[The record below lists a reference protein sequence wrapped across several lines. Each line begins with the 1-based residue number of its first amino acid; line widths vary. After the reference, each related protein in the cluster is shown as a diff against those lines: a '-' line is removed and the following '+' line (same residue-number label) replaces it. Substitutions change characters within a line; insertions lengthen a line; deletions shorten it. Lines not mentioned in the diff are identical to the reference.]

1 LTFVGGVRNNGCIL
15 FDEVVMP
22 IQGRLPLPPGDA
34 DAINDTVAV
43 LRRDGHVAYFAAG
56 VPLFTHRAT
65 DAVGQRIAAAQLME
79 LGLARQDELSAAL
92 EVHRTTLYRQHQK
105 LKAAGVQGVVDQP
118 RGPRGPH
125 RFTADKRQRV
135 EQLLAEGTSI
145 RQAAHDVGVTEG
157 TIRHAL
163 RRGDVRRRP
172 AARPG
177 PATGAPGLGPRARS
191 ERDAGAAGGVAVQ
204 RQTER
209 ALARLGLLV
218 EAAPQFVAAEAVR
231 YGGALVALP
240 ALLTLG
246 LLDAGERTYG
256 ALKKGFYGLR
266 ATLLV
271 LAFMALLRIRTPE
284 QLQGQPPGELGVLL
298 GLDRV
303 PEVKTLRRK
312 LGELAAQQQATTFS
326 RQLAERWVRDTADAV
341 GVLYID
347 GHVRPYNGTTHTIPK
362 GYVTRR
368 RLCMPATTDI
378 WVNQQDAQP
387 LFVVTAPANDDL
399 LAMLRREILPHVR
412 GLVGERRVTLVF
424 DREGWS
430 PKFFREAHLQ
440 GFDILT
446 YRKGRYAP
454 WPLEAF
460 QTVTGVVD
468 GRTVTYEVAER
479 RVAVLKGFTM
489 REIRRLCASG
499 HQTAIV
505 TTRGDLA
512 IEVAAYRMFE
522 RWTQE
527 NFFRYMRQH
536 FAMDALVTYAVEPA
550 DPERTVPNPQRK
562 ALAKVLAQSHAELK
576 ELEQRYGAEAL
587 TNAEAQR
594 PTMRGFKIA
603 NAELGHRIRTHRA
616 QTQQLKAQLTALPK
630 RVPVKDVVDGAA
642 IVRLAPEAKHLTDA
656 IKMVAYRA
664 ETALARLLAGHY
676 ARTEDEGRAL
686 IREIL
691 LSDAD
696 ILPDPEHQRLVVR
709 LHSLANP
716 RSNAA
721 LVTLCDTLNTLG
733 ITYPGT
739 PLTMVYEAP
748 RVA

>member
-1 LTFVGGVRNNGCIL
+1 
-15 FDEVVMP
+15 M
-22 IQGRLPLPPGDA
+22 
-34 DAINDTVAV
+34 
-43 LRRDGHVAYFAAG
+43 
-56 VPLFTHRAT
+56 
-65 DAVGQRIAAAQLME
+65 
-79 LGLARQDELSAAL
+79 
-92 EVHRTTLYRQHQK
+92 
-105 LKAAGVQGVVDQP
+105 
-118 RGPRGPH
+118 
-125 RFTADKRQRV
+125 
-135 EQLLAEGTSI
+135 
-145 RQAAHDVGVTEG
+145 
-157 TIRHAL
+157 
-163 RRGDVRRRP
+163 
-172 AARPG
+172 
-177 PATGAPGLGPRARS
+177 
-191 ERDAGAAGGVAVQ
+191 
-204 RQTER
+204 
-209 ALARLGLLV
+209 GLLV
-218 EAAPQFVAAEAVR
+218 EAAPQFAAAEAVR
-231 YGGALVALP
+231 YGGALLAVP

-246 LLDAGERTYG
+246 LVDAGEQAYG

-284 QLQGQPPGELGVLL
+284 QLQGHPPGELGVLL
-298 GLDRV
+298 GLDRA

-312 LGELAAQQQATTFS
+312 LWELAARKRAATFS
-326 RQLAERWVRDTADAV
+326 RQLAERWVRDHAEAV

-347 GHVRPYNGTTHTIPK
+347 GHVRPYNGTTHTLPK

-368 RLCMPATTDI
+368 RLCMPATTDV

-454 WPLEAF
+454 WPVEAF

-468 GRTVTYEVAER
+468 GRKLTYALAEQ
-479 RVAVLKGFTM
+479 RVEVLKGFPM

-505 TTRGDLA
+505 TTRWDLA

-536 FAMDALVTYAVEPA
+536 FSLDALVTYAVEPA
-550 DPERTVPNPQRK
+550 DPDRTVPNPQRK
-562 ALAKVLAQSHAELK
+562 ALAKVLAKNQAGLK
-576 ELEQRYGAEAL
+576 ELEQRYGAQAL

-603 NAELGHRIRTHRA
+603 NAELGQQIRTRQA
-616 QTQQLKAQLTALPK
+616 DTQALKAQLTALPK
-630 RVPVKDVVDGAA
+630 RVAVKEIVDGAE
-642 IVRLAPEAKHLTDA
+642 IVRLAPEAKHLTDS
-656 IKMVAYRA
+656 IKMLAYRA

-686 IREIL
+686 IREML

-696 ILPDPEHQRLVVR
+696 ILPDPTQQRLVVR

-721 LVTLCDTLNTLG
+721 LATLCETLNALAVV
-733 ITYPGT
+733 YPGT
-739 PLTMVYEAP
+739 HLRLVYEAP
-748 RVA
+748 HVA